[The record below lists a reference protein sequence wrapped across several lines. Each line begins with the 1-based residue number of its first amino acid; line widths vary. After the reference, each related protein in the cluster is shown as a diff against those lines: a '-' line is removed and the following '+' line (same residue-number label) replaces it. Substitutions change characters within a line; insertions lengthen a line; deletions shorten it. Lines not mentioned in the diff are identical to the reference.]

1 MHMESR
7 AAAIGALLASLAAGG
22 LRAQAPVYAPAPGGG
37 RASYDLDRGW
47 LFLQEDPRE
56 PPALAAYPAD
66 AWTRVDLPHGWSPEG
81 AAPGRA
87 GRRDVGWYRRDMTV
101 GDTAGAGYLLH
112 FEGANLVT
120 DVFVNGGRAGG
131 HQGGGIGF
139 DVELTPLLRPG
150 GPNRLDVRV
159 DDGPAPQLIPSPA
172 AHFDLAGGITRDVVL
187 NVVPATRLTALRIM
201 TPDVTAP
208 SGRAVLAVE
217 LVASGAP
224 ADYAVEAALV
234 APGGAIVARRTQ
246 AAPTPGGART
256 VTIEMPPVKAPKL
269 WSTASPALYTARVRL
284 LADGKRVDEMS
295 DRFGF
300 RWYELRAGGAFLLNG
315 EPLTI
320 RGTRWREDL
329 PGPGAAGDSARRQ
342 ALAGIKAAGNNFVS
356 LAHHPHSPAVYRAA
370 DELGLL
376 LWDALPWCRGG
387 VGDDG
392 WQANTRRLLEEQI
405 QQNFNHPSIIAWS
418 LGDEVDR
425 QPDRPGGDDAARL
438 NAFIRTLSNLA
449 HALDPGRLT
458 AFRGY
463 AGAAGIVD
471 VVEETL
477 GSGWR
482 GDAVE
487 RPETAGDPQSS
498 NSASGQRKPGTT
510 SSPSSSSSSSRST
523 RTSAAER

>member
-1 MHMESR
+1 MSSR
-7 AAAIGALLASLAAGG
+7 IAALAGGLLLAAGG
-22 LRAQAPVYAPAPGGG
+22 LRAQAPVYARAPGGG

-47 LFLQEDPRE
+47 LYLQAKARE
-56 PPALAAYPAD
+56 PAALATYPAG
-66 AWTRVDLPHGWSPEG
+66 AWTGVDLPHGWNSEG
-81 AAPGRA
+81 AAA
-87 GRRDVGWYRRDMTV
+87 GAQRRDAGWYRSDVTV
-101 GDTAGAGYLLH
+101 GDTAGASYLLH

-120 DVFVNGGRAGG
+120 DVYVNGVRAGG
-131 HQGGGIGF
+131 HEGGGIEF

-150 GPNRLDVRV
+150 GTNRLDVRV
-159 DDGPAPQLIPSPA
+159 DNGPAPQLIPSPA
-172 AHFDLAGGITRDVVL
+172 ACFAPAGGITRDVVL
-187 NVVPATRLTALRIM
+187 NVVPATRLTALRIL

-208 SGRAVLAVE
+208 SARAVLAVE
-217 LVASGAP
+217 LVAAGAP
-224 ADYAVEAALV
+224 ADYAVEATIV

-246 AAPTPGGART
+246 AASTPGGTRT

-300 RWYELRAGGAFLLNG
+300 RWYQLRAGGAFFLNG
-315 EPLTI
+315 EPLAI
-320 RGTRWREDL
+320 RGTRWRED
-329 PGPGAAGDSARRQ
+329 GRPGAAGDAARRQ
-342 ALAGIKAAGNNFVS
+342 ALAAISAAGNNFVR
-356 LAHHPHSPAVYRAA
+356 LAHHPHPPTVYRAA

-376 LWDALPWCRGG
+376 LWDGLPWCRGG

-405 QQNFNHPSIIAWS
+405 RQNFNHPSIIAWS

-425 QPDRPGGDDAARL
+425 QPDRPGGDDTVRL
-438 NAFIRTLSNLA
+438 NAFIRSLSALA

-458 AFRGY
+458 VFRGY

-487 RPETAGDPQSS
+487 RPETAGHPQSS
-498 NSASGQRKPGTT
+498 SSASGQRKPGTT
-510 SSPSSSSSSSRST
+510 SSPSSSSSSRST
-523 RTSAAER
+523 RTAVAER